1 MYVVAA
7 RFSETT
13 WKEHCVYRERKKI
26 NGCVYGT
33 PLPIANSI
41 PYRSPVFVL
50 EMNFKEHRIMGV
62 GLIINDFLMGVHHI
76 YKDTHFNV
84 CSYSG
89 KYRVDREEMNR
100 EEEELMIVFD
110 DALFWKSKI
119 WRTRNGLTQIPV
131 WVRELPNLRYKEI
144 LRNMFIKR
152 FRNENIEDIEDKVNE
167 KQSENKYLTIKVK
180 KNIKNRRK

>member
-13 WKEHCVYRERKKI
+13 WKEQCDYIERKKI
-26 NGCVYGT
+26 KGCVYGT

-89 KYRVDREEMNR
+89 KYRVDREEMTR
-100 EEEELMIVFD
+100 EEEELMNVFD
-110 DALFWKSKI
+110 DSLFWKSKI

-131 WVRELPNLRYKEI
+131 WVRELPNIRYKEI
-144 LRNMFIKR
+144 LRNMFITR
-152 FRNENIEDIEDKVNE
+152 FRNKNE
-167 KQSENKYLTIKVK
+167 KQNECKILTIKVK
-180 KNIKNRRK
+180 KKILK